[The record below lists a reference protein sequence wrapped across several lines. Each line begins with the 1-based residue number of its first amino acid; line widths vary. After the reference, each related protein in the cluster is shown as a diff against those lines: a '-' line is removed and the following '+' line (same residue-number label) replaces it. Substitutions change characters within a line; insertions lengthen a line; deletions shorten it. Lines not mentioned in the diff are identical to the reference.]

1 MTNDCELCICIC
13 ICICFSEEKKMC
25 KMNDECC
32 IWSCLIIIVTLG
44 TLFFSYQLALEKI
57 QTN

>member
-1 MTNDCELCICIC
+1 LVIFSGTKMTNDNDCELCICICIC

-32 IWSCLIIIVTLG
+32 IWSCL
-44 TLFFSYQLALEKI
+44 
-57 QTN
+57 